1 MKARKLIDGAS
12 YGPDALTAIGKAFDE
27 AWLTIAGNYDSA
39 STEADRLRLARAI
52 LSVAD
57 EDSRDV
63 EVLKR
68 GALQAMAL
76 AYRERS
82 ALAG

>member
-1 MKARKLIDGAS
+1 M
-12 YGPDALTAIGKAFDE
+12 
-27 AWLTIAGNYDSA
+27 
-39 STEADRLRLARAI
+39 LARAI

-76 AYRERS
+76 AYREKS
-82 ALAG
+82 PAAG